1 MKRQHLLAIVVIA
14 VASAAALPAS
24 AADSKKKQQSGH
36 KMYKWTDK
44 QGVVHY
50 GSAIPPE
57 YADQQKEQINS
68 QGQTI
73 KTIDGAMTAEQIAA
87 RDKAKADEAKAK
99 EELAHDKVL
108 LSTYGSPTDIERAR
122 DTRLA
127 AIQGQINLASS
138 AVSSLEAE
146 IGRLEKQRAAAK
158 DPKQVEK
165 IDGQL
170 AAQRKQL
177 NESQRAVIV
186 RQDEKAAAA
195 TQFEADIARY
205 KVLTAP
211 KSAPNAAPG
220 TKPKT

>member
-1 MKRQHLLAIVVIA
+1 MKRLPVLALLLLAI
-14 VASAAALPAS
+14 AALHAVPAS
-24 AADSKKKQQSGH
+24 AGPAQKKQAA

-44 QGVVHY
+44 HGVVHY

-73 KTIDGAMTAEQIAA
+73 KTIDGAMTPEQRAA
-87 RDKAKADEAKAK
+87 REKEKADAEAAK
-99 EELAHDKVL
+99 EQLAHDKVL
-108 LSTYGSPTDIERAR
+108 LSTYGSVNDIERAR
-122 DTRLA
+122 DSRLN
-127 AIQGQINLASS
+127 AIQAQINLASS

-146 IGRLEKQRAAAK
+146 IGRLEKQRTSAIEQKKDAK
-158 DPKQVEK
+158 TIERL
-165 IDGQL
+165 DGSL

-195 TQFEADIARY
+195 KAFEQDIVRY
-205 KVLTAP
+205 REMTTP
-211 KSAPNAAPG
+211 KPATPK
-220 TKPKT
+220 TKP